1 MKQLNA
7 NGAPQKEGTAPLAD
21 GGQSA
26 VAKLPTATSVT
37 IEPAQKRDGL
47 AVVQL
52 IAATVPATVASD
64 SLEGLIQSAESLYYE
79 FHAADPIDSNLAK
92 VMCGIS
98 NMAMDSMSRA
108 LRSNSLEHRD
118 LELKSATRAALA
130 LAELTKA
137 YDGRRARNKPTV
149 NVGQVN
155 VEAGGQAVVGNVT
168 SEPNK
173 VPQKQEMLPL
183 QPKIEDP
190 TPPQK

>member
-7 NGAPQKEGTAPLAD
+7 NSAPQKEGTAPLAN
-21 GGQSA
+21 GEQSA
-26 VAKLPTATSVT
+26 VAKLPTATSVM

-64 SLEGLIQSAESLYYE
+64 SLESLIQSAESLYYE
-79 FHAADPIDSNLAK
+79 FHAADPIDSILAK
-92 VMCGIS
+92 VISGIS

-108 LRSNSLEHRD
+108 LRSNSLEYRD
-118 LELKSATRAALA
+118 LELKGATRASLA

-155 VEAGGQAVVGNVT
+155 VEAGGQAVVGNVNSASGESPQTPGT
-168 SEPNK
+168 SAP
-173 VPQKQEMLPL
+173 
-183 QPKIEDP
+183 QPKIEDS
-190 TPPQK
+190 QK